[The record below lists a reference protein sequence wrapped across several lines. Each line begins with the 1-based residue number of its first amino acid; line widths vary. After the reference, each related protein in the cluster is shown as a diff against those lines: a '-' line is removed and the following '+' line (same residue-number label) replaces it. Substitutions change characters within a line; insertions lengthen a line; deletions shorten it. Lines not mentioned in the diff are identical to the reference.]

1 MLQEMIKFITLL
13 NLLMVLHVDQLMA
26 DSIDASIYIYKYI
39 YLTYQCVNVYVY
51 IRVLPA
57 TRIESNGGLS

>member
-26 DSIDASIYIYKYI
+26 DSIDAIIYVYKYI
-39 YLTYQCVNVYVY
+39 YLTY
-51 IRVLPA
+51 
-57 TRIESNGGLS
+57 

>member
-26 DSIDASIYIYKYI
+26 VSIDAIIYLYKYI
-39 YLTYQCVNVYVY
+39 YLTY
-51 IRVLPA
+51 
-57 TRIESNGGLS
+57 